1 MRPFRLLPIALAGLF
16 AAAPAASADTARSSD
31 AFVNSIGVN
40 THVIYD
46 DTAYGNFPL
55 VRDRLKELGVRN
67 VRDGL
72 CGSCAWQHDRLN
84 ALAAAGIKAD
94 LIVGDPRSRTGTL
107 SENLAAVKAKLM
119 SSVSALEAPNEWDL
133 FSGWSST
140 WTGDLR
146 TYQQSLYAAVSAD
159 PALRNVPVV
168 GPSLVGSA
176 SRDQLGSL
184 ATHLDRGNMHSYAGG
199 RPPESNVPSELSLA
213 AKVSGEKAVMATEA
227 GYHNATGQANNDH
240 PGVDEA
246 TAARY
251 LPRMFL
257 EYFRSGISRTYAYEL
272 LDERP
277 GKASYDMEQSFGLLR
292 SDFSRKPSFNAIR
305 NLIAVLA
312 DPGPAVPSA
321 EVPVTV
327 TQGPSD
333 LRRLV
338 LRKRDGR
345 VYVALWRAVSRWN
358 QTARTTTSVSAAPA
372 TVKFGMAV
380 KSVGAISPVDSTAAT
395 ALPVSGG
402 AVTVSLVSAPIILQV
417 TPAVAT
423 TAQANPPE
431 AGAPTASAPV
441 ATAAAPAPPVQS
453 TAAPVAQP
461 VPASAAP
468 SVAAAPRTAKTSARK
483 AAERKRSSAARKRKA
498 AKRKRLAR
506 RRAAARRRA
515 VSRH

>member
-1 MRPFRLLPIALAGLF
+1 MRPTRLLPIAVAAGLL
-16 AAAPAASADTARSSD
+16 ATAPAASADPARSSD
-31 AFVNSIGVN
+31 AFVSSIGVN

-67 VRDGL
+67 IRDGL

-84 ALAAAGIKAD
+84 ALAADGVKAD
-94 LIVGDPRSRTGTL
+94 LIVGDPRNRTGTM
-107 SENLAAVKAKLM
+107 SENLAAVKSRLM
-119 SSVSALEAPNEWDL
+119 GSVSALEAPNEWDM

-140 WTGDLR
+140 WAWDLR
-146 TYQQSLYAAVSAD
+146 SYQQRLFEAVSAD
-159 PALRNVPVV
+159 PALRGLPVI
-168 GPSLVGSA
+168 GPSLVGYS

-199 RPPESNVPSELSLA
+199 RAPESNLPSELSLA
-213 AKVSGEKAVMATEA
+213 SKVSGEKTVMATEA
-227 GYHNATGQANNDH
+227 GYHNATAQVNNDH

-257 EYFRSGISRTYAYEL
+257 EYFAKGVARTYAYEL

-292 SDFSRKPSFNAIR
+292 SDFSRKPSFNAIK
-305 NLIAVLA
+305 NLIAVLK
-312 DPGPAVPSA
+312 DPGPAVASA
-321 EVPVTV
+321 EVPLTV

-358 QTARTTTSVSAAPA
+358 PTARSTVSVSATPV
-372 TVKFGMAV
+372 TVKFGMAL
-380 KSVGAISPVDSTAAT
+380 KSVGVISPVDSTT
-395 ALPVSGG
+395 ASAVPVAGG
-402 AVTVSLVSAPIILQV
+402 AVTVSLVSAPLILQV
-417 TPAVAT
+417 TPAVPA
-423 TAQANPPE
+423 AGSPP
-431 AGAPTASAPV
+431 AAAAPTAGAV
-441 ATAAAPAPPVQS
+441 AATAAARAP
-453 TAAPVAQP
+453 AAP
-461 VPASAAP
+461 AP
-468 SVAAAPRTAKTSARK
+468 SVPAARPAPAVSAAAAPTA
-483 AAERKRSSAARKRKA
+483 AAPSSAARKPSS
-498 AKRKRLAR
+498 
-506 RRAAARRRA
+506 AARRREAAARKRVARKRAAAKRRAAKRA
-515 VSRH
+515 VTRR